1 VGKSTVLRPGSPVRR
16 VLLGNPEGSRAARPS
31 EKAEKGDSKAAEV
44 TTAAEEAKRP
54 GVAEIDVLL
63 LSPTE
68 VYLLGK
74 SIGSTNVVLLDK
86 AGQCTAFDVVVN
98 MDTGALQNVL
108 GQLLPEE
115 KNVRIASAFDSIV
128 LTGSVTDAGAVI
140 RVLDLA
146 NAYVRGSGGGSGA
159 SVAGANPRI
168 VNMLSTGEP
177 QQVMLEVKV
186 AEVSK

>member
-1 VGKSTVLRPGSPVRR
+1 V
-16 VLLGNPEGSRAARPS
+16 
-31 EKAEKGDSKAAEV
+31 
-44 TTAAEEAKRP
+44 
-54 GVAEIDVLL
+54 I
-63 LSPTE
+63 
-68 VYLLGK
+68 
-74 SIGSTNVVLLDK
+74 
-86 AGQCTAFDVVVN
+86 
-98 MDTGALQNVL
+98 

-115 KNVRIASAFDSIV
+115 KNVRVASAFDSIV

-168 VNMLSTGEP
+168 VNMLSTGAP

-186 AEVSK
+186 AEVSKALLDQFGINFARAYVPGDGSMLRFLSGIFGGVTGSIGQISNTGANGVPFSSVDAV